1 MMAMSANKT
10 LYVSN
15 IEDWVEYY
23 SGKKEKESVSTNAQL
38 CNIDGVVPRDNS
50 PVKCVKQRSN
60 FTPKVKT
67 SKSVSRLK
75 STPRDIDDRPRDI
88 PVLEEDKTHEAKIEI
103 NTDVMSGDIQLVSPV
118 QTAVNQAA
126 MAIKRRRRSQKK
138 SKRKTPGKRKSR
150 VDKGRKRRGRKKV
163 KKKKKRKKQVRDIFN
178 Y

>member
-38 CNIDGVVPRDNS
+38 CNIDGAVPRDNS
-50 PVKCVKQRSN
+50 VN
-60 FTPKVKT
+60 
-67 SKSVSRLK
+67 RLK